1 MLRMTFASYVVDA
14 VLLTLLHVA
23 GAVHAEAVVFYAV
36 TGTAACLLFFLA
48 LRGGW
53 SERFSDPYLTG
64 AQMIAASALQL
75 VTAWMAPGIGVLS
88 LAIVFLV
95 FAFSALRLTL
105 KQLLPQWI
113 LISIGIALVVGST
126 TLPLSV
132 PTATPWQTALSVA
145 WLSLAVGRCAFV
157 GLYGASVRHLLG
169 TRNRQLA
176 DARDALHMLAS
187 RDELTGALNRRAIMD
202 LLRTALD
209 ESAEHMPAVALLDLD
224 HFKQVNDVHGHLV
237 GDEVLRRFVRAAGH
251 TLRGH
256 DRVGRYG
263 GEEFLLI
270 AAAPT
275 EQAGRQIAE
284 RVRAAVA
291 DEDWSAVAAGL
302 QVTVSIGLAHA
313 RRGET
318 PEALLQRVDDALY
331 AAKSQG
337 RDRVVAG

>member
-1 MLRMTFASYVVDA
+1 MLGMTFASYIVDA

-23 GAVHAEAVVFYAV
+23 GAVQAEAVVFYV
-36 TGTAACLLFFLA
+36 VSGTAALLLFFLA

-75 VTAWMAPGIGVLS
+75 ATAWLAPGIGVLS

-113 LISIGIALVVGST
+113 LISAGIALVVGST

-132 PTATPWQTALSVA
+132 PTATPWQAALSVA

-209 ESAEHMPAVALLDLD
+209 DSAEQMPTVALLDLD
-224 HFKQVNDVHGHLV
+224 HFKQVNDAHGHLV